1 MKDLAVSEGIE
12 GAVED
17 ERYNG
22 LDSVQI
28 SNVVGKW
35 HRRIAWTKKQWTYTT
50 PFYVDADFH

>member
-1 MKDLAVSEGIE
+1 MAVSEGIE